1 MTSQEKLIEA
11 VEFLRIYYRHTPYYK
26 RTGWCLRDTRAAL
39 DSVGLKLPQSAYP
52 LNTAWAAFNHL
63 RANPDKYGWVQVS
76 HPNLPRYVLA
86 FWGACGYLK
95 DGRMAGHVGIL
106 DTQTNVI
113 YSATEAKHSRWW
125 DARLKG
131 AFVPA

>member
-39 DSVGLKLPQSAYP
+39 DSVGLRLPWAGKP
-52 LNTAWAAFNHL
+52 DNTAWACFNHL
-63 RANPDKYGWVQVS
+63 RSNPANWGWVQIS
-76 HPNLPRYVLA
+76 HPLPKYVLA

-95 DGRMAGHVGIL
+95 DGRMAGHIGIL
-106 DTQTNVI
+106 DTEANII
-113 YSATEAKHSRWW
+113 YSATESKHSRWW
-125 DARLKG
+125 GARLKG
-131 AFVPA
+131 AFVPK

>member
-1 MTSQEKLIEA
+1 LGVIQ
-11 VEFLRIYYRHTPYYK
+11 
-26 RTGWCLRDTRAAL
+26 RTQG
-39 DSVGLKLPQSAYP
+39 
-52 LNTAWAAFNHL
+52 
-63 RANPDKYGWVQVS
+63 
-76 HPNLPRYVLA
+76 YVLA

-125 DARLKG
+125 AARLKG
-131 AFVPA
+131 AFVPK

>member
-1 MTSQEKLIEA
+1 MTEDQQVLRRA
-11 VEFLRIYYRHTPYYK
+11 VIQLQRQYETVPRSRRK
-26 RTGWCLRDTRAAL
+26 GWCLRYTRKAIQSIDPDL
-39 DSVGLKLPQSAYP
+39 LLPHGS
-52 LNTAWAAFNHL
+52 TAWESFNAL
-63 RANPDKYGWVQVS
+63 RANPSQWGWIQVH
-76 HPNLPRYVLA
+76 HPLPRYVLA

-125 DARLKG
+125 AARLKG
-131 AFVPA
+131 AFVPK